1 MDSIRTLT
9 LFIRLARPHFLL
21 GGILL
26 FALGGGIARYLGH
39 PIDWGVYFVGQAWV
53 TMMQL
58 STHFLNEFF
67 NAPADV
73 DNTNRTLFSGGSGA
87 IGPGK
92 LPRAAAF
99 WGGLASLG
107 ATASFTVLLIAQ
119 GSLTPVVVLVM
130 VLIFLGAFFY
140 AAPPLRL
147 ESTGYGELT
156 TSILVAGLVP
166 GFGLL
171 LQTGEL
177 HRLLPMVTFPLVLL
191 HLAMLL
197 AFELPDYAND
207 LKYEKRTIMVRVGWE
222 TGMRLHNFT
231 IFSAYFMFGVALAW
245 GLPFSLAFPAML
257 TFPLGLF
264 QVWNMHRIASGGKP
278 LWNIVTLTAIAIF
291 AVTAYLLAFSFWSR

>member
-1 MDSIRTLT
+1 MDSLRTLT

-26 FALGGGIARYLGH
+26 YALGGGIAHYLGH
-39 PIDWGVYFVGQAWV
+39 SIDWGVYFLGQAWV

-58 STHFLNEFF
+58 STQFLNEFF
-67 NAPADV
+67 NAPADY
-73 DNTNRTLFSGGSGA
+73 NNPNRTWFSGGSGA

-99 WGGLASLG
+99 WGALASLG
-107 ATASFTVLLIAQ
+107 ATAAFTVSLITAAV
-119 GSLTPVVVLVM
+119 LTPSVVLIM

-140 AAPPLRL
+140 AAPPVRL
-147 ESTGYGELT
+147 ESSGYGELT

-166 GFGLL
+166 GLAFIF
-171 LQTGEL
+171 QTGEL

-207 LKYEKRTIMVRVGWE
+207 LKYGKKTIMVRIGWE
-222 TGMRLHNFT
+222 AGMRLHNFS
-231 IFSAYFMFGVALAW
+231 IFGGYIMLGIALVW
-245 GLPFSLAFPAML
+245 GLPFAIAMPAMFTL
-257 TFPLGLF
+257 PLGMF
-264 QVWNMHRIASGGKP
+264 QVWNMHRIASGVKP
-278 LWNIVTLTAIAIF
+278 MWNVVTLTAIATF
-291 AVTAYLLAFSFWSR
+291 AVTAYLITFTFWTR

>member
-1 MDSIRTLT
+1 MSSLRTLT

-26 FALGGGIARYLGH
+26 YALGVGIASYLGQV
-39 PIDWGVYFVGQAWV
+39 IDWGAYFLGQAWV

-67 NAPADV
+67 NAPADA
-73 DNTNRTLFSGGSGA
+73 NNPNRTWFSGGSGV

-99 WGGLASLG
+99 WGAIASLG
-107 ATASFTVLLIAQ
+107 ATAAFTVSLFTAAV
-119 GSLTPVVVLVM
+119 LTPAAVLLM
-130 VLIFLGAFFY
+130 ILIFLGAFFY
-140 AAPPLRL
+140 AAPPVRL
-147 ESTGYGELT
+147 ESSGYGELT

-166 GFGLL
+166 GFGFL

-197 AFELPDYAND
+197 AFELPDYATD
-207 LKYEKRTIMVRVGWE
+207 LKYGKKTIMVRVGWE
-222 TGMRLHNFT
+222 TGMRLHNFA
-231 IFSAYFMFGVALAW
+231 IFGAYIMFGLALAW
-245 GLPFSLAFPAML
+245 GLSFAIAMPAML
-257 TFPLGLF
+257 TLPLGMV

-291 AVTAYLLAFSFWSR
+291 GVTAYLLAFSFWTR

>member
-39 PIDWGVYFVGQAWV
+39 PIDWGPYFVGQAWV

-231 IFSAYFMFGVALAW
+231 IFGAYFMFGVALAW